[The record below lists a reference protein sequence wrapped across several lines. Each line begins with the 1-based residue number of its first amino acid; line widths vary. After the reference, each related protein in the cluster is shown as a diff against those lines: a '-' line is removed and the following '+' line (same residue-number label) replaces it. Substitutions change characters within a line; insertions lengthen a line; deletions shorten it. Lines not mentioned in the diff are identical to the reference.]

1 MKRVLLASLLF
12 MLGCS
17 SDPTVEVAIIP
28 EPESVLYTD
37 ERIRVSGCSFDTN
50 DEQLSELSGRF
61 RTRMSMPVDG
71 DGIVIKLKLNDKLEK
86 EQYHILVNDTI
97 ALLEAGSYPGIM
109 YGLITM
115 EQIYSKRTLPVIEIW
130 DKPRF
135 QWRGAMLDA
144 SRHFWTV
151 AETKKFLDMMSYH
164 KLNKFHWHLTDGIG
178 WRIEIKKY
186 PLLTHNGAWRREKRP
201 EAPWTS
207 WELTS
212 QDDTLAYGGYYSQ
225 EDIRE
230 IIAYADSK
238 YIEVIPEIE
247 MPGHSD
253 AVLDCYPNLKC
264 FGGSERVGEFC
275 AGKEATYEF
284 LFNVLDEVAGL
295 FPSKYI
301 HVGGDEV
308 STNHWALCPDC
319 QKIMEKEKIFGVD
332 KLQGYFIR
340 RIKDHLEQRDKVV
353 CGWDEIV
360 DVGADSNIVVFSW
373 TGMENGAIAAKNGN
387 KVVMCPLDY
396 VYFDHYQGF
405 HKDEPQGWG
414 GNNRLSRVY
423 DFPVIPKGLDEKSAQ
438 NIMGGQANLW
448 TENISTFEHVQYM
461 MLPRMAALSEA
472 LWSTPENKSWDRFRR
487 KIGAQTE
494 RYRSLGWK
502 YSSSPVDV
510 EISDSRVDSDGAVH
524 VDLGTEL
531 GTLAIRYTLDGSLP
545 TVHSSL
551 YDTTLVLE
559 TRQTLMAAS
568 FFNDSIV
575 GRVIMYTNLKSKSS
589 GRPVKYNSAYGASY
603 SGGGEKALTDSKVA
617 FKRGDDSAWQGF
629 EKVNFNIE
637 IDLGEMQTIN
647 QACGRFFQHIGATSV
662 MLPKT
667 IIVSVSDDGKKWSKV
682 AKQEVG
688 QIDNHDAM
696 VFVAK
701 LEFVPT
707 QARYVKIEAINVG
720 VLPPWHARVGANA
733 WIFVD
738 EISIN

>member
-12 MLGCS
+12 LLGCS
-17 SDPTVEVAIIP
+17 SDPTIEVSIIP
-28 EPESVLYTD
+28 EPESVFYTND
-37 ERIRVSGCSFDTN
+37 RIRVSGCNFDTN

-61 RTRMSMPVDG
+61 RTRMAMPIDG
-71 DGIVIKLKLNDKLEK
+71 DGVVIKLKLNDKLEK

-97 ALLEAGSYPGIM
+97 AMLEAGSYAGIM

-135 QWRGAMLDA
+135 EWRGAMLDA

-151 AETKKFLDMMSYH
+151 DETKKFIDMMAYH

-186 PLLTHNGAWRREKRP
+186 PLLTQKGAWRREKRP
-201 EAPWTS
+201 EAPWAS
-207 WELTS
+207 WELSS
-212 QDDTLAYGGYYSQ
+212 QEDTLAYGGFYSQ

-247 MPGHSD
+247 MPGHSE
-253 AVLDCYPNLKC
+253 AVLECYPNLKC
-264 FGGSERVGEFC
+264 FGESEKVGEFC

-308 STNHWALCPDC
+308 STNHWVLCPDC
-319 QKIMEKEKIFGVD
+319 QIIMDKEKIFGVD
-332 KLQGYFIR
+332 KLQGYFIN
-340 RIKDHLEQRDKVV
+340 RIKDHLEQRDKIV

-360 DVGADSNIVVFSW
+360 DAGADTNIVVFSW
-373 TGMENGAIAAKNGN
+373 TGLENGAKAAQNGN

-405 HKDEPQGWG
+405 NKDEPQGWG
-414 GNNRLSRVY
+414 GDNRLRRVY
-423 DFPVIPKGLDEKSAQ
+423 DFPIIPEGLDESATK

-448 TENISTFEHVQYM
+448 TENISTFDHVQYM
-461 MLPRMAALSEA
+461 ILPRMAALSEV
-472 LWSTPENKSWDRFRR
+472 LWTTPENKSWDMFRR
-487 KIGAQTE
+487 KIGAQTD
-494 RYRSLGWK
+494 RYKSLGWR
-502 YSSSPVDV
+502 YSTSSVDV
-510 EISDSRVDSDGAVH
+510 EIADSRVDSEGSVH
-524 VDLGTEL
+524 VDLATEL
-531 GTLAIRYTLDGSLP
+531 ETLEIRYTLDGSLP
-545 TVHSSL
+545 TPQSSL
-551 YDTTLVLE
+551 YDTTLVLDK
-559 TRQTLMAAS
+559 RQTLMATS
-568 FFNDSIV
+568 FSNDSIV
-575 GRVIMYTNLKSKSS
+575 GRIILYTDLKSKSS
-589 GRPVKYNSAYGASY
+589 GKPVKYSSAYRENY
-603 SGGGEKALTDSKVA
+603 NGGGEKALTDSKVA
-617 FKRGDDSAWQGF
+617 FKRGDDPAWQGF
-629 EKVNFNIE
+629 EKIDFNIE
-637 IDLGEMQTIN
+637 IDLGELQEIN
-647 QACGRFFQHIGATSV
+647 QVCGRFFQHIGATSV

-667 IIVSVSDDGKKWSKV
+667 ISVSVSEDGVIWDRI

-688 QIDNHDAM
+688 QIDNFDAM
-696 VFVAK
+696 IYTAK

-707 QARYVKIEAINVG
+707 QARYVKVEAINVG
-720 VLPPWHARVGANA
+720 VLPPWHPRPGVNA